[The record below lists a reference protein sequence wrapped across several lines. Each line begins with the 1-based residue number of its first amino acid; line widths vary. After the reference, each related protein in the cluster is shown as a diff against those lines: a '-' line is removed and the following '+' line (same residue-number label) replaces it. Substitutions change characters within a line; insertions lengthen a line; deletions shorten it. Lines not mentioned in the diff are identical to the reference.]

1 ISTTRGVNSTFLCS
15 KDSGLPDFVME
26 FELQRGLVGFTGA
39 NANYLFHCRDE
50 NLAITNFAGMRG
62 LDNGFN
68 CASSRLDGITTSILI
83 LGKKSTT
90 YSAPRYNSV
99 CPFCRPKPFTSVTVN
114 PLTPNSESASR
125 TSSNLNGLITASIF
139 FMVVSLMH

>member
-1 ISTTRGVNSTFLCS
+1 MRTTCSTAEIKILPSPILPVCADLIMAST
-15 KDSGLPDFVME
+15 
-26 FELQRGLVGFTGA
+26 A
-39 NANYLFHCRDE
+39 
-50 NLAITNFAGMRG
+50 
-62 LDNGFN
+62 
-68 CASSRLDGITTSILI
+68 ASSRLDGMTTSTLI

-99 CPFCRPKPFTSVTVN
+99 CPFCRPKPFTSVTVS

-139 FMVVSLMH
+139 FIVVSLLCRYQACNISNFRQSVKASLDRILTSNLNVQSSTQYL